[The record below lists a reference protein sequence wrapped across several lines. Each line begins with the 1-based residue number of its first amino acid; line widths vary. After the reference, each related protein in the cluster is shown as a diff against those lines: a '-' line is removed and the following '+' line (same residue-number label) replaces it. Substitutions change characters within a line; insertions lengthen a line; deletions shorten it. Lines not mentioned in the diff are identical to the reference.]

1 MAQIS
6 WQPAGQRFLSRIKF
20 GLMEGIAG
28 PIEAASEN
36 AGERGIS
43 LVSVLMGLGL
53 ASILAMGVSKTMV
66 LGLKGQK
73 KVEIYADLSNTQQLI
88 AKYIDCDYTLEKA
101 RIAAGV
107 TSNQQL
113 CNANG
118 SSESSLLRSYPL
130 QIYVRTQDGSRR
142 PLTEDLNAQFDRSGK
157 IGNWRLRAACDW
169 TNQSLVIRAAQKIDG
184 KTFAKDPLTQAPLDW
199 SNDKLLLFGGAPGQ
213 SRICLMGTPP
223 SSTGAIVGTKVAF
236 LDSRKDL
243 TIDIPAEAQYT
254 EIISEG
260 QFQGTGDVGADVSAT
275 RTLVNIK
282 NKTSSGIQM
291 VKIGSNAGKSRSVF
305 WNDAKFGRVPEF
317 EGFANESM
325 SENFRDQKMPNPLIA
340 DGGSNPDGSHRIV
353 YSERVA
359 DPGKNGQ
366 RWWGSAVVI
375 KHFSK

>member
-1 MAQIS
+1 MVQIS
-6 WQPAGQRFLSRIKF
+6 WRVIVRINRILTV
-20 GLMEGIAG
+20 GVAG
-28 PIEAASEN
+28 PIEPTFER
-36 AGERGIS
+36 AGEKGIS
-43 LVSVLMGLGL
+43 LVSVIMGLGL
-53 ASILAMGVSKTMV
+53 ASILALGVSKTMV

-107 TSNQQL
+107 SSNKEL
-113 CNANG
+113 CNATG
-118 SSESSLLRSYPL
+118 SSESSLLRSHPL
-130 QIYVRTQDGSRR
+130 QIYVKTQDGSRR
-142 PLTEDLNAQFDRSGK
+142 SLTEDLNAQFDRSGK
-157 IGNWRLRAACDW
+157 IGNWRIRAACDW

-184 KTFAKDPLTQAPLDW
+184 KTFVKDPLTQAPLDW
-199 SNDKLLLFGGAPGQ
+199 SNEKLLLFGGAPGQ
-213 SRICLMGTPP
+213 SRICLMGTTQT
-223 SSTGAIVGTKVAF
+223 SSGAIVGTKVAF

-243 TIDIPAEAQYT
+243 TIDVPSDAQYT

-291 VKIGSNAGKSRSVF
+291 VKIGSDSGKSRSVF
-305 WNDAKFGRVPEF
+305 WNDAKFGEAPNL
-317 EGFANESM
+317 EGFPNETM
-325 SENFRDQKMPNPLIA
+325 SENFRAQKMPNPLIA
-340 DGGSNPDGSHRIV
+340 DGGVNPDGSHRIV

-359 DPGKNGQ
+359 DPGKSGQ

>member
-1 MAQIS
+1 MSQ
-6 WQPAGQRFLSRIKF
+6 FFSR
-20 GLMEGIAG
+20 LTRRLAASVAG
-28 PIEAASEN
+28 PIEGQLERS
-36 AGERGIS
+36 GERGIS
-43 LVSVLMGLGL
+43 LVSVIMGLGL

-66 LGLKGQK
+66 FGLKGQK
-73 KVEIYADLSNTQQLI
+73 KVEIYADLSNTQQTI

-107 TSNQQL
+107 SSNQEL
-113 CNANG
+113 CNATG
-118 SSESSLLRSYPL
+118 SSESSLLRAHPL
-130 QIYVRTQDGSRR
+130 QIYVKTQDGSRR
-142 PLTEDLNAQFDRSGK
+142 SLTEDLSAQFDRSGK

-169 TNQSLVIRAAQKIDG
+169 KNQSLVIRAAQKIDG

-199 SNDKLLLFGGAPGQ
+199 SNEKLLLFGGAPGQ
-213 SRICLMGTPP
+213 SRICLMGTTQA
-223 SSTGAIVGTKVAF
+223 SSGAIVGTKVAF

-243 TIDIPAEAQYT
+243 NIDVPAEAQYT

-275 RTLVNIK
+275 RTIVNIT

-291 VKIGSNAGKSRSVF
+291 VKIGSDAGKSRSVY

-317 EGFANESM
+317 EGFPNESM
-325 SENFRDQKMPNPLIA
+325 SENFRAQKMPNPMIT
-340 DGGSNPDGSHRIV
+340 DGGPNPDGTHRIV

-375 KHFSK
+375 KHFAK